1 MRYVAASLF
10 LAGSL
15 AAPLISSQAGG
26 GAPAGQRVRACEI
39 LTKDLALKVSTKEGK
54 GVVEK
59 SKVFEDDLGPDT
71 PSCKRGRIMVV
82 LNPFKN
88 PAQYRKT
95 LGKDWTPVPGIG
107 EEALYRGGNTFAD
120 LYVFNG
126 ARTFATQISV
136 APDDT
141 PDTVKANSIAL
152 AKEVAAKLR

>member
-1 MRYVAASLF
+1 MRQFVVSVLI
-10 LAGSL
+10 AGT
-15 AAPLISSQAGG
+15 AG
-26 GAPAGQRVRACEI
+26 GQRVRACDI
-39 LTKDLALKVSTKEGK
+39 LTRELALKVSTAEGK

-59 SKVFEDDLGPDT
+59 SKAFEDDLGPDT
-71 PSCKRGRIMVV
+71 PSCKRGRILLV

-107 EEALYRGGNTFAD
+107 EEALFRGGNTFAD

-126 ARTFATQISV
+126 ARTFSTQISV

-152 AKEVAAKLR
+152 AKEVAARLR

>member
-1 MRYVAASLF
+1 MRYVTASLF
-10 LAGSL
+10 IAGCLASTVI
-15 AAPLISSQAGG
+15 ASQAGG
-26 GAPAGQRVRACEI
+26 GAAAGQRVRACEI
-39 LTKDLALKVSTKEGK
+39 LTRELALKVSTGEGK

-71 PSCKRGRIMVV
+71 PSCKRGRIFLV

-88 PAQYRKT
+88 PAQFRKT
-95 LGKDWTPVPGIG
+95 LGKEWTPVPGIG

-126 ARTFATQISV
+126 ARTFSTQISV